1 MSSDSQSIL
10 LQVRKPE
17 RTDRDSLF
25 LLYRPL
31 CGQDAVMLYE
41 TLTTIGR
48 YQDRTDLQQL
58 HLASGIGQGRMEK
71 ACRNLEM
78 FGLLDVYLDPVSGG
92 ELYVVNPPLDVSRF
106 LHHQVYSRLLLNTV
120 GSARF
125 DSLMQFFSQSSSV
138 PEGYLRRTAQIDTE
152 ALERQWTGEKEES
165 LQQLLPPRE
174 SSGFDWDKFYRN
186 REYLFPVRMRTRA
199 NEELIANLA
208 RLYGLSEEQ
217 MVKYVSRACPPPMKI
232 LDQEAL
238 KNIIRNERRREFMD
252 HPDPFDNAPVLF
264 LQERQKGA
272 PVSDADRR
280 MLEKLSGEYRFTGP
294 VINELLDYTMEQTD
308 GALPTSYVEKVAGT
322 WSRLGLDTRA
332 KVREWRRKQGG
343 AVSGGSRRKT
353 ARAASEGVF
362 SGKLP
367 EWYSDQGRQ
376 FSSEEER
383 RKMLE
388 EIEDIRK
395 NWKV

>member
-71 ACRNLEM
+71 ARRNLEM

-165 LQQLLPPRE
+165 LQQLLRPGKVRGLTGT
-174 SSGFDWDKFYRN
+174 SSTGTGSTCFRSGCG
-186 REYLFPVRMRTRA
+186 P
-199 NEELIANLA
+199 
-208 RLYGLSEEQ
+208 G
-217 MVKYVSRACPPPMKI
+217 PMK
-232 LDQEAL
+232 
-238 KNIIRNERRREFMD
+238 
-252 HPDPFDNAPVLF
+252 
-264 LQERQKGA
+264 
-272 PVSDADRR
+272 S
-280 MLEKLSGEYRFTGP
+280 
-294 VINELLDYTMEQTD
+294 
-308 GALPTSYVEKVAGT
+308 
-322 WSRLGLDTRA
+322 
-332 KVREWRRKQGG
+332 
-343 AVSGGSRRKT
+343 
-353 ARAASEGVF
+353 
-362 SGKLP
+362 
-367 EWYSDQGRQ
+367 
-376 FSSEEER
+376 
-383 RKMLE
+383 
-388 EIEDIRK
+388 
-395 NWKV
+395 